1 MKLLSL
7 FLALS
12 FSSLLFSQNSNLL
25 GVVKSKDG
33 PLAYAS
39 VFLEGTNYAAF
50 TDESGKYN
58 IESVPFGEYNFRV
71 QILGFESFNL
81 PIKLDKDSL
90 VVNTTLKISN
100 NQIEEVVVSGTLKAI
115 SKSESPVPVEV
126 YSKEFFDKN
135 PAPSIFE
142 AMANINGIRPQL
154 NCNVCNTGDIHI
166 NGLEGPY
173 TMIMIDGMPIVSGL

>member
-1 MKLLSL
+1 MKLLSF

-12 FSSLLFSQNSNLL
+12 FSSLVFSQNSNLL

-81 PIKLDKDSL
+81 PIKLDKDSD
-90 VVNTTLKISN
+90 VW
-100 NQIEEVVVSGTLKAI
+100 
-115 SKSESPVPVEV
+115 
-126 YSKEFFDKN
+126 
-135 PAPSIFE
+135 
-142 AMANINGIRPQL
+142 
-154 NCNVCNTGDIHI
+154 
-166 NGLEGPY
+166 
-173 TMIMIDGMPIVSGL
+173 MIPPLQ